1 MDEDLERPEDALEL
15 RERLAFITEELH
27 DVVAAIRGEAP
38 VEKLAFAPEW
48 LAERERSAGGTVD
61 IRLYRLFRFFGVR
74 NIARGALAGVSYAS
88 GKEVG
93 AALGLTT
100 TKELE
105 ELFRALNVGRLEL
118 SDLGDRRMV
127 IDLHECAACWGAP
140 PLGRTVCHFE
150 AGLLAGALERIFNR
164 GIHLEEEK
172 CVAKGDPVCRFV
184 LAKPPEALPP
194 KPIEPAADAAAAAR
208 ESIPLLRT
216 LATHSIAALENA
228 ALFERTKQLVSVDG
242 LTQAYNHRY
251 FQERIRTEVKLARRH
266 ALHLGLCL
274 LDIDDF
280 KRYND
285 AYGHPRGDLL
295 LKRVTRLIKGMLRET
310 DVLARYGGDE
320 FVVILPHTDGDS
332 SCLVA
337 ERMRNEI
344 ARAGFDGAEG
354 ETVSVGVSIGVA
366 SFPEDADSPEA
377 LIDHADRALLHVKR
391 RGKGEVLR
399 IKK

>member
-1 MDEDLERPEDALEL
+1 MDEDNERAEDALEL
-15 RERLAFITEELH
+15 KERLAFITEELH
-27 DVVAAIRGEAP
+27 DVVAAIRGETAVQRMP
-38 VEKLAFAPEW
+38 FGPEW
-48 LAERERSAGGTVD
+48 LEARERSLGGTVD
-61 IRLYRLFRFFGVR
+61 LRLYRLFRFFGVR
-74 NIARGALAGVSYAS
+74 NIARGSLAGVSYAS

-93 AALGLTT
+93 AALGLST

-105 ELFRALNVGRLEL
+105 ELFRALNIGRLEL
-118 SDLGDRRMV
+118 SDMGDRKMV
-127 IDLHECAACWGAP
+127 VDLHECAACWGAP
-140 PLGRTVCHFE
+140 PMGRTVCHFE

-172 CVAKGDPVCRFV
+172 CVGKGDDVCRFV
-184 LAKPPEALPP
+184 LAKPTEALMP
-194 KPIEPAADAAAAAR
+194 KPIEPPVDAAAAAR

-228 ALFERTKQLVSVDG
+228 ALFERTKQLVSIDG

-266 ALHLGLCL
+266 ELQLSLCV

-280 KRYND
+280 KKFND
-285 AYGHPRGDLL
+285 AYGHPKGDLL

-320 FVVILPHTDGDS
+320 FVVILPHTDGEGA
-332 SCLVA
+332 CLVA

-344 ARAGFDGAEG
+344 ANAGFDGAEG
-354 ETVSVGVSIGVA
+354 ESVSVGVSIGVA
-366 SFPEDADSPEA
+366 AYPDDADSAEG
-377 LIDHADRALLHVKR
+377 LIEHADRALLHVKR
-391 RGKGEVLR
+391 RTKGEVLR
-399 IKK
+399 IKR